1 MQDVSSFT
9 LGPVVGHGLNV
20 VNSAFSKCIAIKHI
34 DGSGLFTEVNKKFW
48 KKNKKIPV
56 RTIINISND
65 KMNVDGIIV
74 DKIDWLE
81 NNKNLWY
88 ENGMTK

>member
-1 MQDVSSFT
+1 MVQGSFT
-9 LGPVVGHGLNV
+9 EL
-20 VNSAFSKCIAIKHI
+20 
-34 DGSGLFTEVNKKFW
+34 NKKFW
-48 KKNKKIPV
+48 KKRPL

-65 KMNVDGIIV
+65 KMNVDGITV

-81 NNKNLWY
+81 NNKHLWY